1 MKLLTPRKH
10 NLREF
15 IKKILTEDE
24 LSLDQIIF
32 KARGQKF
39 GRNMTKKAFVN
50 FVNRDC
56 RDFVAVREITV
67 PSPFGTRKLS
77 MYSVKPRFR

>member
-1 MKLLTPRKH
+1 MKLLTPRKR

-15 IKKILTEDE
+15 IKEILTEDE
-24 LSLDQIIF
+24 LSLDQIIY
-32 KARGQKF
+32 KARERSLGS
-39 GRNMTKKAFVN
+39 NMTKKAFVN
-50 FVNRDC
+50 FVNRNC